1 MYLFLILLWCAAVTE
16 ACSGPNIV
24 GDNSRNSRF
33 GEFNSRLGQR
43 KFPIRSATGIGSQ
56 DNDLA
61 RSFRDRTVL
70 FGGKSMNFPFEREK
84 PRIDRPHRGV
94 RAAMLSGTAR

>member
-1 MYLFLILLWCAAVTE
+1 MWLFLVLLWCFAAV
-16 ACSGPNIV
+16 GRGVV

-43 KFPIRSATGIGSQ
+43 KFPIGSATGIGSQ

-61 RSFRDRTVL
+61 CGFRDRTTL
-70 FGGKSMNFPFEREK
+70 FGTKSMNFPFEREK